1 MAFGFGKASEMAKE
15 SVATVELARTPQGMV
30 IGAVGKSSGLSMT
43 TTSAFNRWFTNN
55 MLTIRMLF
63 RGPYTT
69 KGNTWKLWVWAS
81 IFAILICIGVLIWLG
96 VTKKL
101 TQGFQNPDLNIS
113 DAALESSVRVDKLVV
128 NGGKEFDNS
137 DDYKLINLQPVCFKN
152 AAYLGKDIFDSNSGI
167 LEQSRL
173 GSRFF
178 FLQIDYFDNENLDK
192 SKYGSTYEP
201 VLIKRDDDNT
211 LSSKNSESLKDTF
224 DSILTHYNNSS
235 IPYYTHPLVIMLH
248 FVRLPYPKTDVEN
261 YKEYIKKV
269 SDALS
274 VFKNVTVKGY
284 TRAKKEPDLFNNK
297 YSEFNNSIIIGTNI
311 DTTIYKDTGLE
322 LDKKIHF
329 RYYVKESEIVDVTSI
344 DASSDSVHAYIYNA
358 DTLLNIIDSQKQ
370 ERWVDVHKNKFII
383 AKPRSQQN
391 LSPEQVNIL
400 LNTFKVNLV
409 LHDYF
414 SDGLDNSKAIFKLYD
429 NSCYNIKATY

>member
-1 MAFGFGKASEMAKE
+1 MAFGFGKASETAKE
-15 SVATVELARTPQGMV
+15 TVATVELARTPQGMV

-81 IFAILICIGVLIWLG
+81 IIATLICIGVFIWLG
-96 VTKKL
+96 TTKKL
-101 TQGFQNPDLNIS
+101 TQGFENPDVNVK
-113 DAALESSVRVDKLVV
+113 DAALESSVRVDKL
-128 NGGKEFDNS
+128 
-137 DDYKLINLQPVCFKN
+137 
-152 AAYLGKDIFDSNSGI
+152 I
-167 LEQSRL
+167 LEPSRL

-224 DSILTHYNNSS
+224 DAILTHYNNSS

-248 FVRLPYPKTDVEN
+248 FVRLPYPKTDVDN
-261 YKEYIKKV
+261 YKNYIKKV
-269 SDALS
+269 SDALN
-274 VFKNVTVKGY
+274 VFKNITVKGY

-358 DTLLNIIDSQKQ
+358 DTLLNIIDAQKQ
-370 ERWVDVHKNKFII
+370 ERWVDIHRNKFVIV
-383 AKPRSQQN
+383 KPRSQQN

-400 LNTFKVNLV
+400 LNTIKVNLV